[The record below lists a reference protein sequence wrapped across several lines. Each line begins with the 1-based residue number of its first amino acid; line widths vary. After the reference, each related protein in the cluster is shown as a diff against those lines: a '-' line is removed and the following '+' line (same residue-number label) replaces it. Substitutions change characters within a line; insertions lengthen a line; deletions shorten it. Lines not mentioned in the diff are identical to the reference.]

1 MKRTSIY
8 LLLLPVAI
16 LLGMLVSP
24 TPAYANREAQGS
36 EGVCLPGLVS
46 PYENQECDPT
56 GPAQRLKE
64 YAQIGITFP
73 TQPLAVTTPP
83 AELGNIPFAYAKASN
98 DEIPLY
104 DSVEDALLDKPSG
117 KLPTSYIKYV
127 SLLQKSVTD
136 SGTFYQIANQKWLK
150 AETITKSAIQYF
162 QGFLFKENPST
173 AFAWVLSEATTRV
186 APSYSAAETERVYYR
201 YDLVRA
207 YDSQMEGEVEWVM
220 IGPNEWIDHRF
231 ISRVQAGT
239 EKPAEVEVDRWIE
252 VNLYEQVMI
261 VHEGDQIVFA
271 TLISSGVDPF
281 FTQPGVFQIYKKI
294 QAEYMRGTFEA
305 DRSDYYYLEDVPYIM
320 YYDQSRAIHGA
331 YWNSSF
337 GYQRSHGCV
346 NLSVA
351 DSHWIYDWA
360 NEGDYVY
367 VWDPSG
373 QTPTDPELY
382 GAGGF

>member
-1 MKRTSIY
+1 M
-8 LLLLPVAI
+8 
-16 LLGMLVSP
+16 
-24 TPAYANREAQGS
+24 
-36 EGVCLPGLVS
+36 
-46 PYENQECDPT
+46 
-56 GPAQRLKE
+56 
-64 YAQIGITFP
+64 GITFP
-73 TQPLAVTTPP
+73 PQPLAVTTPP

-104 DSVEDALLDKPSG
+104 DSVEDALIDKPSG

-127 SLLQKSVTD
+127 SLLQKSVRD
-136 SGTFYQIANQKWLK
+136 EGTFYQIANQKWLK
-150 AETITKSAIQYF
+150 AETVTKSSIQYF
-162 QGFLFKENPST
+162 QGFLFKENPAT
-173 AFAWVLSEATTRV
+173 GFAWVLTEATTRV
-186 APSYSAAETERVYYR
+186 APSYAAAETGRTFFR
-201 YDLVRA
+201 YNLVRT

-220 IGPNEWIDHRF
+220 IGPNEWIDHRA
-231 ISRVQAGT
+231 ISRVQPSY
-239 EKPAEVEVDRWIE
+239 EKPAGVEADRWIE

-281 FTQPGVFQIYKKI
+281 FTQPGVFQVYKKI
-294 QAEYMRGTFEA
+294 EAEYMRGTFEA

-360 NEGDYVY
+360 REGDYVY